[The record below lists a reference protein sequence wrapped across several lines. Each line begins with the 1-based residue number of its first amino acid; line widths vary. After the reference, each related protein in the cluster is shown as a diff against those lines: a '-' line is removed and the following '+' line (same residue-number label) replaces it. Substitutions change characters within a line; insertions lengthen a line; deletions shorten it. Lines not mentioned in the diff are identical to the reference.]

1 MRFSGENLLLKVSQ
15 TQHLCGFFTFLKF
28 ADKGENNNTPKYHNT
43 IHLCCQTKIN
53 YKGLKTNLIRI
64 TKEESIEVRKK
75 FPNVHIAITSRQ
87 KTHNRKGYYM
97 EENRAAMGW
106 LKKYRMKGLGKSI
119 GRV

>member
-1 MRFSGENLLLKVSQ
+1 MLQ
-15 TQHLCGFFTFLKF
+15 IQCLCGFAAFLKF
-28 ADKGENNNTPKYHNT
+28 VVLGERNKLPKYHNT
-43 IHLCCQTKIN
+43 IRLCCQTKIN

-64 TKEESIEVRKK
+64 TKEESVEVRKR

-106 LKKYRMKGLGKSI
+106 LKKYRMKGMNKSI

>member
-1 MRFSGENLLLKVSQ
+1 MMPNLQSSRGLVYWSRSSFRPAPLIICMCIN
-15 TQHLCGFFTFLKF
+15 LPILYY
-28 ADKGENNNTPKYHNT
+28 NTN
-43 IHLCCQTKIN
+43 HLCCQTKIN

-64 TKEESIEVRKK
+64 TKEESIEVRKR

-87 KTHNRKGYYM
+87 KTHNRKKYYL

-106 LKKYRMKGLGKSI
+106 LKKYRMKGLNKSI

>member
-1 MRFSGENLLLKVSQ
+1 MLSNK
-15 TQHLCGFFTFLKF
+15 
-28 ADKGENNNTPKYHNT
+28 
-43 IHLCCQTKIN
+43 KIN

-75 FPNVHIAITSRQ
+75 FPNVHIAITSRG
-87 KTHNRKGYYM
+87 KTHNRKRYYL

-106 LKKYRMKGLGKSI
+106 LKKYRMKGMNKSI